1 MAPILEAAP
10 QNEKACS
17 GAFTGARFEGVWPE
31 NIHAS
36 KDTGDAVGAEAFW
49 CRSTCL
55 IVVIWG
61 GWSSHHMTEVNSV
74 EGEQHLFYLQRPIIG
89 KPV

>member
-36 KDTGDAVGAEAFW
+36 KDTGDAVGAEAF
-49 CRSTCL
+49 
-55 IVVIWG
+55 
-61 GWSSHHMTEVNSV
+61 
-74 EGEQHLFYLQRPIIG
+74 
-89 KPV
+89 